1 MFYLTLKKQIFLKNS
16 YILVV
21 INNKRR
27 ILKKLGVLSYN
38 IKLNSYLLTL
48 NFKLLFFFL
57 SNGVL
62 FNKSFYKI
70 LLKFINYF
78 IF

>member
-1 MFYLTLKKQIFLKNS
+1 MFYLTLKKQILSKNS
-16 YILVV
+16 YILVLL
-21 INNKRR
+21 NNKRR
-27 ILKKLGVLSYN
+27 ILKKIGVLSYN

-70 LLKFINYF
+70 LLKFINNF

>member
-1 MFYLTLKKQIFLKNS
+1 MFYLTLKKQILLKNS
-16 YILVV
+16 YILVLL
-21 INNKRR
+21 NNKRR
-27 ILKKLGVLSYN
+27 ILKKIGVLSYN

-70 LLKFINYF
+70 LLKFINNF